1 MTINTIFMRLR
12 LFISSPIFFI
22 ILAVVVY
29 IAYMIY
35 STPITLC
42 DDNGLVLNQLKD
54 NLRLE
59 VSKYRTSLLTLD
71 YYTES
76 IREYMKISRPNFRDF
91 NLENTWKNA
100 IVAHNDSLGQIHS
113 LEASIKNIEPGFK
126 TPLTPEFFSSLKRG
140 Y

>member
-76 IREYMKISRPNFRDF
+76 IREYMKI
-91 NLENTWKNA
+91 
-100 IVAHNDSLGQIHS
+100 
-113 LEASIKNIEPGFK
+113 
-126 TPLTPEFFSSLKRG
+126 
-140 Y
+140 